1 MGLDLRAVTGPN
13 VRAER
18 VRRGLRQEDLAA
30 RLGMARA
37 TLADLERGERRLYF
51 DEALV
56 VCEALGLRLV
66 DLVAGQQSE
75 ARDARTMIAGIF
87 RRAADDEAE
96 RMFAGRRDDEP
107 EPDRLQ

>member
-37 TLADLERGERRLYF
+37 TLADLERAERRLYF
-51 DEALV
+51 DEAL
-56 VCEALGLRLV
+56 ALCDVLELRLI
-66 DLVAGQQSE
+66 DLVSGQQPE
-75 ARDARTMIAGIF
+75 AREARSMMARIF
-87 RRAADDEAE
+87 RRAADEEAE
-96 RMFAGRRDDEP
+96 RMFTHGPDDSP
-107 EPDRLQ
+107 QPDPRQ

>member
-30 RLGMARA
+30 RLDMARA

-56 VCEALGLRLV
+56 VCDALGLRLV
-66 DLVAGQQSE
+66 DLVAGQQPE
-75 ARDARTMIAGIF
+75 AREARSMIARIF

-96 RMFAGRRDDEP
+96 RMFAERYDDGP
-107 EPDRLQ
+107 ESDRQR

>member
-1 MGLDLRAVTGPN
+1 MGFDLRGVTGPN

-30 RLGMARA
+30 RLDMARA
-37 TLADLERGERRLYF
+37 TLADLERGERRLYL

-56 VCEALGLRLV
+56 VCDVLELRLV
-66 DLVAGQQSE
+66 DLVAGQQPE
-75 ARDARTMIAGIF
+75 AREARSMILRIF

-96 RMFAGRRDDEP
+96 RMVAERYGDAPNQEQQP
-107 EPDRLQ
+107 

>member
-1 MGLDLRAVTGPN
+1 MDLRAVTGPN

-37 TLADLERGERRLYF
+37 TLADLERAERRLYF

-56 VCEALGLRLV
+56 VCDVLGLRLV
-66 DLVAGQQSE
+66 DLVAGQQPE
-75 ARDARTMIAGIF
+75 ARDARSMIARIF

-96 RMFAGRRDDEP
+96 RMFAERPDDTPERD
-107 EPDRLQ
+107 RQR

>member
-1 MGLDLRAVTGPN
+1 MDLRAVTGPN

-18 VRRGLRQEDLAA
+18 VRRGLRQEDLAT

-37 TLADLERGERRLYF
+37 TLADLERGERRLYL

-56 VCEALGLRLV
+56 VCDVLGLRLV
-66 DLVAGQQSE
+66 DLVAGQQTE
-75 ARDARTMIAGIF
+75 AREARSMIARIF

-96 RMFAGRRDDEP
+96 RMFAERQDDER
-107 EPDRLQ
+107 EPGRP